1 MTKEKVKSMAYNS
14 LFFIVVIGLLYLNN
28 HLSQERGYK
37 KGYELGVQVGVE
49 VGINKALDTIQEI
62 IDKQMDNDTLVSKI
76 NFIKKKDTTVYNLST
91 KTLLNED

>member
-1 MTKEKVKSMAYNS
+1 MTKEKIKRRIYNA
-14 LFFIVVIGLLYLNN
+14 LFFIVIIGLLYLNN

-49 VGINKALDTIQEI
+49 VGISKALDTIQRI

-76 NFIKKKDTTVYNLST
+76 GFVKKTDTAVYNLST